1 MYSTPYTGGVG
12 VGARYPWRVLLIASL
27 IFRWIPLALLL
38 VFVIFLPVGKKVH
51 LNSNYQNAFIV
62 SNLFYVS
69 GWGSVTYILVSEIVP
84 TAVRT
89 ETAVLCNS
97 WEQLL
102 QFGVLQLVSLSR
114 LSLMMHTFV
123 KYLCQS
129 QSLCRTTST

>member
-51 LNSNYQNAFIV
+51 LNSNYQNAFAI

-102 QFGVLQLVSLSR
+102 QFGVLQLVS
-114 LSLMMHTFV
+114 
-123 KYLCQS
+123 
-129 QSLCRTTST
+129 